1 MTQVGYLEVSF
12 RIICSFFVLLVLTR
26 IMGKTEIG
34 KLNVFTFITA
44 ITIGNITASV
54 TTENSLEIDKGIFGI
69 FGWAV
74 LTILMGY
81 ISIKSKTARRLI
93 TGEPTIVIRQGKI
106 MEEALKKARLDF
118 DTLQG
123 MLRQQ
128 SVFSLKDVEYAI
140 FEVNGS
146 LSVMKNQ
153 DKKTSSGT
161 VYKKTLIFPTSTGVI
176 SKGEINEDSLS
187 KMNLDAKWLKEQL
200 KKAGVNSV
208 SDVFYAEVQTDG
220 SLYIDYKADNMN

>member
-1 MTQVGYLEVSF
+1 MGYPEVTF
-12 RIICSFFVLLVLTR
+12 RIICSFIVLLVLAR

-54 TTENSLEIDKGIFGI
+54 TTEQNLDIDKGLFAV

-74 LTILMGY
+74 LTIVMGY
-81 ISIKSKTARRLI
+81 ISLKSKAARRLI
-93 TGEPTIVIRQGKI
+93 TGEPAIVIRQGKL
-106 MEEALKKARLDF
+106 MEEELKKARLDL

-128 SVFSLKDVEYAI
+128 NVFSLKDVEYAI
-140 FEVNGS
+140 FEINGD
-146 LSVMKNQ
+146 LSVMNKQ
-153 DKKTSSGT
+153 DKKTSSNT
-161 VYKKTLIFPTSTGVI
+161 TYKKTLIFPTSTGVI
-176 SKGEINEDSLS
+176 SDGRINEDSLA
-187 KMNLDAKWLKEQL
+187 KMSLDVKWLEQQL

-208 SDVFYAEVQTDG
+208 SDIFYAEVQTDG
-220 SLYIDYKADNMN
+220 TLYIDYKADHLR